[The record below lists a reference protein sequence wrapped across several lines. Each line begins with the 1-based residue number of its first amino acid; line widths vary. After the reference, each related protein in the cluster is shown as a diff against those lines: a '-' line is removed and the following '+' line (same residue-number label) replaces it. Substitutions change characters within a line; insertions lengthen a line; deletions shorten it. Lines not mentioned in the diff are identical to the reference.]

1 MERKCFLCEI
11 STDYLKNHCTK
22 HRLVCTHFDAFSM
35 LIPNMG
41 TKYISSEIFENFLD
55 KKYTRLT
62 HGESNKDVA
71 LIYIFAYGILSSL

>member
-1 MERKCFLCEI
+1 
-11 STDYLKNHCTK
+11 
-22 HRLVCTHFDAFSM
+22 M

-71 LIYIFAYGILSSL
+71 LIYIFAYGILSSLWIS